1 MTPAWLPDTVTTDLD
16 RIVSRALL
24 WGVEALELRLVGG
37 ATRRVPHVNEPPLRR
52 RLEESELAV
61 ASITPG
67 LFEGDPGSGASAMDD
82 LARLDD
88 SLAFCRRFGC
98 PVVVVSSFQGGEQAG
113 DRAATW
119 LRRAGDRAARA
130 GVTLAVAN
138 EPGMVAADPDRLGEL
153 LNAVSHPA
161 VAAALDLGALP
172 AGAAG
177 DGPPVTASA
186 LDSALSAAAALAGCA
201 ALVRW
206 GSPEPGSAAVPPG
219 DVARV
224 LRRAGFDGPVSMV
237 LPVGASGKE
246 GLHRAT
252 ALVSALRA
260 VS

>member
-52 RLEESELAV
+52 RLEESDLAV

-67 LFEGDPGSGASAMDD
+67 LFEGDPGAGASAMDD

-98 PVVVVSSFQGGEQAG
+98 RIVIVSSFQDGVGSG
-113 DRAATW
+113 DRSAGW

-153 LNAVSHPA
+153 LDAVSHPA

-172 AGAAG
+172 AEAAG
-177 DGPPVTASA
+177 DALPVAGSA
-186 LDSALSAAAALAGCA
+186 LDSALSAAEALAGRA
-201 ALVRW
+201 AIVRW

-237 LPVGASGKE
+237 LPVGSNGKE